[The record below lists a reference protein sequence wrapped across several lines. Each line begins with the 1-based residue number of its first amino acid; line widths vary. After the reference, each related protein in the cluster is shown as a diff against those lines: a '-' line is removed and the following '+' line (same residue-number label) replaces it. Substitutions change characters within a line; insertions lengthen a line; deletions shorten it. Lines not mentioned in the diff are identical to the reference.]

1 MATTI
6 LSTKIREAVY
16 KIPDHVNYIMTT
28 EFNRLTVE
36 TFTAMLI
43 LIINYQALISKI
55 LQIKQK
61 KTKRKLNSLI
71 RKDYNFFISRIYLM
85 DCKTRFF
92 IE

>member
-1 MATTI
+1 MELIIKTSKTRSLVATTV

-43 LIINYQALISKI
+43 LIINYQALINKI
-55 LQIKQK
+55 LQIKRK
-61 KTKRKLNSLI
+61 KLKGN
-71 RKDYNFFISRIYLM
+71 
-85 DCKTRFF
+85 
-92 IE
+92 

>member
-1 MATTI
+1 MELIIKTSKTRSLMATTV

-43 LIINYQALISKI
+43 LIINYQALINKI
-55 LQIKQK
+55 LQIKRK
-61 KTKRKLNSLI
+61 KLKGN
-71 RKDYNFFISRIYLM
+71 
-85 DCKTRFF
+85 
-92 IE
+92 

>member
-1 MATTI
+1 MELIIKTSKTRSLVATTV

-28 EFNRLTVE
+28 EFNRLMVE

-43 LIINYQALISKI
+43 LIINYQALINKI

-61 KTKRKLNSLI
+61 KLKGN
-71 RKDYNFFISRIYLM
+71 
-85 DCKTRFF
+85 
-92 IE
+92 

>member
-1 MATTI
+1 MATTV

-36 TFTAMLI
+36 TFTSMLI
-43 LIINYQALISKI
+43 LIINYQALINKI

-61 KTKRKLNSLI
+61 KLKGN
-71 RKDYNFFISRIYLM
+71 
-85 DCKTRFF
+85 
-92 IE
+92 

>member
-1 MATTI
+1 MELIIKTSKIRSLVATTV

-28 EFNRLTVE
+28 EFNRITVE

-43 LIINYQALISKI
+43 LIINYQALINKI

-61 KTKRKLNSLI
+61 KLKGN
-71 RKDYNFFISRIYLM
+71 
-85 DCKTRFF
+85 
-92 IE
+92 

>member
-1 MATTI
+1 MELIIKTSKTRSLVATTV

-16 KIPDHVNYIMTT
+16 KIPDHVNYIVTT

-43 LIINYQALISKI
+43 LIINYQALINKI

-61 KTKRKLNSLI
+61 KLTGN
-71 RKDYNFFISRIYLM
+71 
-85 DCKTRFF
+85 
-92 IE
+92 

>member
-1 MATTI
+1 MATTV

-28 EFNRLTVE
+28 EFNRITVE

-43 LIINYQALISKI
+43 LIINYQALINKI

-61 KTKRKLNSLI
+61 KLKGN
-71 RKDYNFFISRIYLM
+71 
-85 DCKTRFF
+85 
-92 IE
+92 

>member
-1 MATTI
+1 MELIIKTSKTRSLVATTV

-43 LIINYQALISKI
+43 LIINYQALINKI

-61 KTKRKLNSLI
+61 TK
-71 RKDYNFFISRIYLM
+71 
-85 DCKTRFF
+85 
-92 IE
+92 

>member
-1 MATTI
+1 MELIIKTSKTRSLMATTV

-43 LIINYQALISKI
+43 LIINYQALINKI

-61 KTKRKLNSLI
+61 KLKGN
-71 RKDYNFFISRIYLM
+71 
-85 DCKTRFF
+85 
-92 IE
+92 

>member
-1 MATTI
+1 MELIIKTSKTRSLVATTV

-43 LIINYQALISKI
+43 LIINYQALINKI
-55 LQIKQK
+55 LQVKQK
-61 KTKRKLNSLI
+61 KLKGN
-71 RKDYNFFISRIYLM
+71 
-85 DCKTRFF
+85 
-92 IE
+92 

>member
-1 MATTI
+1 MELIIKTSKTRSLVATTV

-43 LIINYQALISKI
+43 LIINYQALINKI

-61 KTKRKLNSLI
+61 KLKGN
-71 RKDYNFFISRIYLM
+71 
-85 DCKTRFF
+85 
-92 IE
+92 